1 MARKLNQQVNSAY
14 GTPSGLQDV
23 FPSPIVASSNP
34 TALDIGYPIGQTWVN
49 KVAHQVYVMSGSAGG
64 AATWSLASPGSSD
77 VDTINSLSP
86 VGGDILIDG
95 GTNITDSNAGHTVTL
110 SLNNA
115 ITLATSVT
123 SPLYT
128 STAGTDLQLNAPAG
142 FSTVTK
148 LGDAAGVTRFSVT
161 DSTGAEVWGVNS
173 VGATTPLGALVVT
186 GALTQTAGTVNL
198 GQDNAANAIN
208 IGGGT
213 TSRAIGIGNSAAAH
227 TLTLGSTNTT
237 ASTILQSGTGDL
249 LQTSADRITLDA
261 VGVLEL
267 NSSGAAIGIGND
279 ADAFAINLGTGAA
292 QRSITIGNVSGI
304 TSVNVNTGTAG
315 STITTTNGVFGVVT
329 GTGAINIGADA
340 FAKTLTLGNVT
351 GATAVNVN
359 SGTGACAW
367 TTTNGSFGLVTGTGA
382 INIGADAFAKT
393 ITLGNATGASS
404 VIVNG
409 GTGAMQF
416 GANAIAHSTTIG
428 SVTGAASTTIQSGT
442 GDLIQTSTDAITLDA
457 VGVLELNSSGAAI
470 GVGTDANNFAVNIG
484 TAGARTVTVGSG
496 TGASSTVINSG
507 TGAANF
513 GTNATDHT
521 TTIGSTTG
529 VSATIIQ
536 AGTGKIDFASVVQ
549 ELTADFID
557 VSGEKVTFRQSPI
570 LQSNATTGAAPTG
583 VTGDINIVSLE
594 KGIFMEQFILGAG
607 QTIICPRV
615 DTQGLNV
622 SGDLTATEGF
632 EYNWGAGRANSKLSF
647 TIGTSPAFYLQWRF
661 RVADVSGLEPCYIGF
676 RKTQANQVAGAIANY
691 TDFVAFGPNDG
702 IAPGD
707 CAISTQLNTGGLVNT
722 DTNDAFAD
730 GSTHTLI
737 IRVSAA
743 GVVTFLFDGAPPT
756 VTQAFTFD
764 NGDVVH
770 PFWRHEYNAVAPG
783 AIDWVSMECGN
794 Q

>member
-1 MARKLNQQVNSAY
+1 MIA
-14 GTPSGLQDV
+14 
-23 FPSPIVASSNP
+23 
-34 TALDIGYPIGQTWVN
+34 
-49 KVAHQVYVMSGSAGG
+49 
-64 AATWSLASPGSSD
+64 
-77 VDTINSLSP
+77 
-86 VGGDILIDG
+86 G
-95 GTNITDSNAGHTVTL
+95 GTNITDVNAGNTVTL
-110 SLNNA
+110 NLDAA
-115 ITLATSVT
+115 ITLVTSVT

-128 STAGTDLQLNAPAG
+128 STAGTDLQLNAPIG
-142 FSTVTK
+142 FSTVTQ
-148 LGDAAGVTRFSVT
+148 LGDAAGATRFSVT
-161 DSTGAEVWGVNS
+161 DSTGAEVWGVDSN
-173 VGATTPLGALVVT
+173 GGLGVLA
-186 GALTQTAGTVNL
+186 ALTVAGAFAQTAGTFNV

-213 TSRAIGIGNSAAAH
+213 TARAIGIGNSAAAH
-227 TLTLGSTNTT
+227 ILTLGSTNTT
-237 ASTILQSGTGDL
+237 AQTILQSGTGDL
-249 LQTSADRITLDA
+249 NLTSTDAITLDSA
-261 VGVLEL
+261 GVLEL
-267 NSSGAAIGIGND
+267 NSSAGVIGIGND
-279 ADAFAINLGTGAA
+279 AVAQNINIGTGAA
-292 QRSITIGNVSGI
+292 ARTLTIGNISGA
-304 TSVNVNTGTAG
+304 TAVNINTGTGG
-315 STITTTNGVFGVVT
+315 SAITTTNSTLGIIT

-340 FAKTLTLGNVT
+340 AAKTITVGNIT

-382 INIGADAFAKT
+382 INVGADAAAKT
-393 ITLGNATGASS
+393 ITIGNATGASS

-416 GANAIAHSTTIG
+416 GSNAIAHATTIG
-428 SVTGAASTTIQSGT
+428 SLTGAAATTVQSGT
-442 GDLIQTSTDAITLDA
+442 GNLAMTSTDAITADCA
-457 VGVLELNSSGAAI
+457 GVLELNSTGAAI
-470 GVGTDANNFAVNIG
+470 GIGSDANNFAVNVG
-484 TAGARTVTVGSG
+484 TAGVRTVTVGSG

-521 TTIGSTTG
+521 TTVGSTTG

-536 AGTGKIDFASVVQ
+536 AGTGKIDFASVVA

-570 LQSNATTGAAPTG
+570 LQSNATTGVDPTG
-583 VTGDINIVSLE
+583 ATGDINIMSLE

-622 SGDLTATEGF
+622 SGDLTAAEGF
-632 EYNWGAGRANSKLSF
+632 EYNWGAGRANSKHSF
-647 TIGTSPAFYLQWRF
+647 TIGTSAAFFLEWRF

-676 RKTQANQVAGAIANY
+676 RKTQANQAAGAIANY
-691 TDFVAFGPNDG
+691 TDFVGYGLNDG

-707 CAISTQLNTGGLVNT
+707 CAISTQLNTGGLTNT
-722 DTNDAFAD
+722 DTNDAWAD
-730 GSTHTLI
+730 GTTHTLRI
-737 IRVSAA
+737 HVSAA

-770 PFWRHEYNAVAPG
+770 PFWRHEYNAAAPG